1 MSKQEQV
8 IWQLGETSAPLPPL
22 ADPQD
27 VTGSASEMR
36 LKLYRKLGP
45 IFRLPQDDQ
54 VIAVLA
60 GPEANVFFGRHGH
73 ECFVSGEFWEDF
85 AKAMGQE
92 QGFNMVN
99 ARDGEINR
107 MRRAKSSVHYSRGRV
122 LDQIPYMVEMVQEQ
136 MQTWPQGENFPMLPQ
151 MQRIVA
157 EQLGQLLVGHEVGD
171 YLQDFVLVLDTA
183 LANARQK
190 KNPQAFADPAFL
202 RAMGRTDELGSR
214 VLAKRRTETTVDRKP
229 DLLDRVFAD
238 AKEHP
243 ELFPEAQIARA
254 SVEPFF
260 AGINTVA
267 YTCCRM
273 LCQLQNNPNVWNR
286 LLVEID
292 EIFAQGTLN
301 WEKLKDMQAMHGA
314 ALETLRIVR
323 GVEANNLEL
332 RVSKPLTFAGYRL
345 EVGDLVLLN
354 ADLAHHLPEL
364 FPEPDTFD
372 IDRYHAPRN
381 EHRQPGAF
389 SPFGLGDHLCLGAGI
404 AEIQLMANM
413 ATILHTYH
421 IDVQTADGQLLS
433 GPRLLSPDVKQ
444 LYMEVTARSH

>member
-1 MSKQEQV
+1 MSNQEKV
-8 IWQLGETSAPLPPL
+8 LWQFEETSAPLPPL

-36 LKLYRKLGP
+36 MRLYKKLGP
-45 IFRLPQDDQ
+45 IFRLSQNGQ
-54 VIAVLA
+54 MVTVLA
-60 GPEANVFFGRHGH
+60 GPEANVLFGRHGH
-73 ECFVSGEFWEDF
+73 ELFVSGEFWEDF
-85 AKAMGQE
+85 AKAMGHE
-92 QGFNMVN
+92 KGFSMVN
-99 ARDGEINR
+99 ARDGETNR
-107 MRRAKSSVHYSRGRV
+107 LRRAKSSAHYSRGRV
-122 LDQIPYMVEMVQEQ
+122 LDQIPHMVEMVQEQ
-136 MQTWPQGENFPMLPQ
+136 MQTWPQGESFPMLPQ

-157 EQLGQLLVGHEVGD
+157 EQLGQLLVDHEVGD
-171 YLQDFVLVLDTA
+171 YLQDFVMVLDTA

-190 KNPQAFADPAFL
+190 KNFQAFADPAFI
-202 RAMGRTDELGSR
+202 RAKERTDELGNR
-214 VLAKRRTETTVDRKP
+214 VLAKRRAETTVNRKP

-243 ELFPEAQIARA
+243 ELFPEVQIARS

-267 YTCCRM
+267 YTCCTM
-273 LCQLQNNPNVWNR
+273 FCQLQRYPEVGKR
-286 LLVEID
+286 ILAEID
-292 EIFAQGTLN
+292 EIFAQGTLD
-301 WEKLKDMQAMHGA
+301 WEKMKNMQAMHGA
-314 ALETLRIVR
+314 ALETLRIGR
-323 GVEANNLEL
+323 GAEASNLEL

-389 SPFGLGDHLCLGAGI
+389 TPFGLGDHLCLGAGI

-413 ATILHTYH
+413 ATMLHAYQ
-421 IDVQTADGQLLS
+421 INVQTEDGQSLS
-433 GPRLLSPDVKQ
+433 GPDLLSRDLRQ
-444 LYMEVTARSH
+444 LYMEVTAR